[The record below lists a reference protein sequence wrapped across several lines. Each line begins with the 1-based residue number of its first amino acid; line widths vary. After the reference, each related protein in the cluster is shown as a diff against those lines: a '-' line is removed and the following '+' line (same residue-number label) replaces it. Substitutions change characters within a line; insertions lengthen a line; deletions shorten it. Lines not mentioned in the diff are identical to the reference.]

1 MPDSSEND
9 PYLHMVVGYDGSD
22 PASRALDA
30 AVRLLKGRQGGIDVV
45 YVASLPGL
53 DALSPAAVVEMEA
66 DFDEVEKDLRV
77 AVAER
82 LNGRGIGWDFQRR
95 QGPIV
100 HELIEAASA
109 VDQAHPGDT
118 TVVVVGSSSHA
129 THRLVGSVAVGLA
142 RHCPVPLT
150 IVP

>member
-82 LNGRGIGWDFQRR
+82 LNGRGIAWDFQRR

>member
-1 MPDSSEND
+1 MPDSPETD
-9 PYLHMVVGYDGSD
+9 PHLHMVVGYDGSD
-22 PASRALDA
+22 PANRALDA
-30 AVRLLKGRQGGIDVV
+30 AVRLLRGRHGGIDVI
-45 YVASLPGL
+45 YVANLPGV
-53 DALSPAAVVEMEA
+53 DALSFGAVAEMEL
-66 DFDEVEKDLRV
+66 DFDEVEKDLR
-77 AVAER
+77 ASVAER
-82 LNGRGIGWDFQRR
+82 LNGCGIAWDFQRR
-95 QGPIV
+95 QGPIA

-109 VDQAHPGDT
+109 IEQAHPGDT